1 MADDGKPT
9 APTGPL
15 ASLITEAQNGNLT
28 VSFSQDVVVNAD
40 EFAYIIRDCK
50 AFKEEIGKLQGIA
63 RAIASTPDWGLG
75 EKNPKLE
82 SANKLVGRFRS
93 KAMKAGLSTDS
104 DDNIYDIL
112 QKHFDIIDDLQTL
125 HTTIAQNYCQHD
137 ADFAAEFNKKSANLE
152 PSPIGTPIQP
162 GIVPTNFLGK
172 SS

>member
-1 MADDGKPT
+1 MADGGSP

-15 ASLITEAQNGNLT
+15 AGLITEAQNGNLS

-50 AFKEEIGKLQGIA
+50 AFKSEIVRLQAVAKGIS
-63 RAIASTPDWGLG
+63 STPDWGLG
-75 EKNPKLE
+75 EKNDRLP
-82 SANKLVGRFRS
+82 SAQKLVGRFRS
-93 KAMKAGLSTDS
+93 KAMKAGLSTDT
-104 DDNIYDIL
+104 DNNIHDIL
-112 QKHFDIIDDLQTL
+112 QQHHDIIDDLQTL
-125 HTTIAQNYCQHD
+125 HQTIAQNYCQHD